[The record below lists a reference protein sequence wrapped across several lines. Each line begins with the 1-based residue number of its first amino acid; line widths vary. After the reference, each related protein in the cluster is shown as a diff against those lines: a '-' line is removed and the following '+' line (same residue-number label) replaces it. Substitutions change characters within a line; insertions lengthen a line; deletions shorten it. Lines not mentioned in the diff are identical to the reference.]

1 LTAQLTPE
9 ILLIDD
15 HPSVRSGIK
24 RAIESAG
31 MSCCGEAANRAEAF
45 AQIAHKSPDAVVL
58 DLHLPDGSGLDIVQ
72 WIRKHSQEMAIV
84 ILTMSDEESH
94 LIAAMRAGASAFV
107 KKSAPINDLVSALK
121 SALAQPKSFSAP
133 GIVSALKNSE
143 AASALTPRELTVLQA
158 LSLPGT
164 NSDLAKSLFI
174 SEATLK
180 THLAAIYRKL
190 GVGNRLGAVN
200 KARNLNLLT

>member
-1 LTAQLTPE
+1 MKDFQTPQ

-24 RAIESAG
+24 RAIEGVG
-31 MSCCGEAANRAEAF
+31 MSCCGEAASRSEAF
-45 AQIAHKSPDAVVL
+45 AQIAHKTPDGVIL
-58 DLHLPDGSGLDIVQ
+58 DLNLPDGSGLDIVQ
-72 WIRKHSQEMAIV
+72 WIRKHSKEMAIV

-107 KKSAPINDLVSALK
+107 KKSAPIEDVVASLRSALR
-121 SALAQPKSFSAP
+121 QPENFSAA
-133 GIVSALKNSE
+133 GLTSVLKKVE
-143 AASALTPRELTVLQA
+143 ATDVLTPRELTVLHA

-164 NSDLAKSLFI
+164 NSQLAKSLFI
-174 SEATLK
+174 SEATFK

-190 GVGNRLGAVN
+190 GVGNRFSAVS
-200 KARNLNLLT
+200 RGLSLNLF

>member
-1 LTAQLTPE
+1 
-9 ILLIDD
+9 
-15 HPSVRSGIK
+15 
-24 RAIESAG
+24 
-31 MSCCGEAANRAEAF
+31 MSCCGEAATRAEAF

-121 SALAQPKSFSAP
+121 SALAQPKNFNAP

-190 GVGNRLGAVN
+190 SVGNRLGAVN

>member
-1 LTAQLTPE
+1 LSVQLIPE
-9 ILLIDD
+9 ILLVDD

-31 MSCCGEAANRAEAF
+31 MSCCGEAATRAEAF

-84 ILTMSDEESH
+84 ILTMSEEESH
-94 LIAAMRAGASAFV
+94 LIAAMQAGASAFV

-121 SALAQPKSFSAP
+121 SALAQPKNFNAP
-133 GIVSALKNSE
+133 GIVSALKNSQ

-180 THLAAIYRKL
+180 THLAAVYRKL
-190 GVGNRLGAVN
+190 GVSNRLGAVN
-200 KARNLNLLT
+200 KARNLNLLN